1 MDDATDRWKDEYRAL
16 VKEQAANEHEWNQ
29 VRQLLADMLKAVLT
43 SCLGR
48 SDELDDRIGRLR
60 LDVDAA
66 NSIDQMRQVQDAVSQ
81 LARQLVSAPPTAV
94 APIESLADKL
104 NTVRDNF
111 VKRLIDEPL
120 LAEEAKTLASEFS
133 EAREHSSA
141 QGDLDL
147 LAERLIEAFRSLSQ
161 QKAETERFLN
171 EVRATLSSLEQWAM
185 QDVERVSAQRSAN
198 DSLQQDVAAEVSSLE
213 SQVASSAS
221 LDDLKQHMRSRIA
234 AIASRIRS
242 FRETEDEKLAA
253 AEQRNAELTTELST
267 LKSRTEMLSE
277 QLEQQQALLL
287 LDSLTQVHSRFAYER
302 RMREEFASFERT
314 SHPVSYTIWDIDH
327 FKQIND
333 SFGHQAGD
341 NVLRSVAGYLSRYT
355 RADDFVARIGGE
367 EFVIL
372 LPGTDQKNA
381 LVIAEKLR
389 ALIAAAEFPMD
400 GEVHSITI
408 SCGVAQLR
416 AGDTLESVYDR
427 ADQALYAAKH
437 AGRNCCKAA

>member
-1 MDDATDRWKDEYRAL
+1 
-16 VKEQAANEHEWNQ
+16 
-29 VRQLLADMLKAVLT
+29 
-43 SCLGR
+43 
-48 SDELDDRIGRLR
+48 
-60 LDVDAA
+60 
-66 NSIDQMRQVQDAVSQ
+66 
-81 LARQLVSAPPTAV
+81 
-94 APIESLADKL
+94 
-104 NTVRDNF
+104 
-111 VKRLIDEPL
+111 
-120 LAEEAKTLASEFS
+120 
-133 EAREHSSA
+133 
-141 QGDLDL
+141 
-147 LAERLIEAFRSLSQ
+147 
-161 QKAETERFLN
+161 
-171 EVRATLSSLEQWAM
+171 
-185 QDVERVSAQRSAN
+185 ERVSAQRSAN

>member
-48 SDELDDRIGRLR
+48 SDEIDERIGRLR

-66 NSIDQMRQVQDAVSQ
+66 NSIDQMREVQDAVSQ

-94 APIESLADKL
+94 APIESVADKL
-104 NTVRDNF
+104 NIVRDNF

-133 EAREHSSA
+133 AAREHSSA

-234 AIASRIRS
+234 A
-242 FRETEDEKLAA
+242 
-253 AEQRNAELTTELST
+253 
-267 LKSRTEMLSE
+267 
-277 QLEQQQALLL
+277 
-287 LDSLTQVHSRFAYER
+287 
-302 RMREEFASFERT
+302 
-314 SHPVSYTIWDIDH
+314 
-327 FKQIND
+327 
-333 SFGHQAGD
+333 
-341 NVLRSVAGYLSRYT
+341 
-355 RADDFVARIGGE
+355 
-367 EFVIL
+367 
-372 LPGTDQKNA
+372 
-381 LVIAEKLR
+381 
-389 ALIAAAEFPMD
+389 
-400 GEVHSITI
+400 
-408 SCGVAQLR
+408 
-416 AGDTLESVYDR
+416 
-427 ADQALYAAKH
+427 
-437 AGRNCCKAA
+437 